1 MAAALKWG
9 VSAGVH
15 ANLKT
20 TNFLVRAQV
29 ELELCK
35 RVYDLKSNSLDS
47 AVVIEVESSR
57 YQLDRV
63 PVKLV
68 ASKCGR
74 DIKNQLSIGNNVRL
88 ADRVAYAIWLVD
100 DRAYGPIPT
109 LQCAFR
115 GTTTLEDWLSN
126 FILSKGVAGRAGGT
140 DAVLKD
146 NLKKSTWSVDGNN
159 SGAGTCSA
167 SQTLEIH
174 AGINL
179 EVGRGMWDEI
189 EAQYHAS
196 LSPGKKLSIVL
207 AGNHAYF
214 TCRNAHYACLKVQL
228 CGSVDKNCNSQKLK
242 LNCLLA
248 KDRYIC

>member
-1 MAAALKWG
+1 MAAASNRG
-9 VSAGVH
+9 VSAGFH
-15 ANLKT
+15 GNLKT
-20 TNFLVRAQV
+20 ANFLVRAQV

-35 RVYDLKSNSLDS
+35 RVYDLNSDSLDS
-47 AVVIEVESSR
+47 AVVVEVESSR
-57 YQLDRV
+57 YQV

-74 DIKNQLSIGNNVRL
+74 DIKDQLSIGNNVRL

-109 LQCAFR
+109 LLCAFR
-115 GTTTLEDWLSN
+115 GTATLEDWLSN

-146 NLKKSTWSVDGNN
+146 NLKKSTWSIDGTN
-159 SGAGTCSA
+159 SGAGTCFT

-214 TCRNAHYACLKVQL
+214 TCRNAHYACLKVQR

-242 LNCLLA
+242 QNCLLA